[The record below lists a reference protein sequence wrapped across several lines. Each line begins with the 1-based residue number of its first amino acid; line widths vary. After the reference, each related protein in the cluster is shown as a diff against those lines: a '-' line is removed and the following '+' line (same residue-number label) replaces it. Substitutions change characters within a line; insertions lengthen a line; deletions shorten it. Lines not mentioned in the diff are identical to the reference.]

1 MARNPIDASVRV
13 SSRLGELIEG
23 RCNDPDI
30 AQPITLGQVRRFIAD
45 LLPPSVKAAERMHR
59 FDVGESDLDELD
71 ALIEEYGDDAVAVD
85 FLQVSASEPLSRVIE
100 TLVNDENQEF
110 LPTLGSVREAM
121 TNGLLTRLVGEG
133 VLDEDEDDGLLA
145 EMDGL
150 IERFGV
156 DALAENFLRLE

>member
-13 SSRLGELIEG
+13 STRLGELIES

-30 AQPITLGQVRRFIAD
+30 AQPITLGQVRHFVAD

-59 FDVGESDLDELD
+59 FDLAESDLDELD
-71 ALIEEYGDDAVAVD
+71 ALIEEYGEDAIAVD

-100 TLVNDENQEF
+100 TVVNDDNREY
-110 LPTLGSVREAM
+110 LPTLESVREAIAG
-121 TNGLLTRLVGEG
+121 GLLTRLVGEG
-133 VLDEDEDDGLLA
+133 ALDEDEDDSLLA
-145 EMDGL
+145 ELEGL
-150 IERFGV
+150 IERYGA